1 MTHDE
6 KELSRFSPVEK
17 LNAKQDWHMMC
28 LRTDFIR
35 LAKIILRDVPA
46 SADRSAA
53 MRYLR
58 LAHMQVNA
66 AICHDWPA
74 EEVKENG

>member
-1 MTHDE
+1 MTPDE
-6 KELSRFSPVEK
+6 KELSRFEQAK
-17 LNAKQDWHMMC
+17 NLNQAQLDAMNW
-28 LRTDFIR
+28 LRIEFRSIAECI
-35 LAKIILRDVPA
+35 LIKIPA

-66 AICHDWPA
+66 AICHDWPD
-74 EEVKENG
+74 EPSSNP